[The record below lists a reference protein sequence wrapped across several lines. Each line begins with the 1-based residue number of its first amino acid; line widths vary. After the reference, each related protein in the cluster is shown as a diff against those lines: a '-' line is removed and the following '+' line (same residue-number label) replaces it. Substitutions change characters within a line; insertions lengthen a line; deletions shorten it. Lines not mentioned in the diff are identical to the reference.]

1 MDDEGIQKANLDLS
15 ESVYYDLNS
24 FLKFGP
30 TVTAMSLRRVGQD
43 SSDLKQYSLVLVLSL
58 NLLFDFKDAEI
69 GENLENSMILMT
81 Q

>member
-1 MDDEGIQKANLDLS
+1 
-15 ESVYYDLNS
+15 
-24 FLKFGP
+24 
-30 TVTAMSLRRVGQD
+30 MSLRRVGQD

>member
-1 MDDEGIQKANLDLS
+1 MDLS